1 MARSTRCLLAIVGLT
16 LLGLA
21 ALGCGG
27 GGASTRS
34 QSNALTNEEEAFLL
48 ETKKVKNQVVDRW
61 NDVVGIARKNDWN
74 VVNISDAEHKVIQ
87 RKLDAVADIANDAV
101 MDSPTQRFNKLMHL
115 WDTYRGE
122 VIDLDNAM
130 GDLLSDPT
138 DATRKA
144 YKRAV
149 VQEKKVR
156 EAFDK
161 EARRLIA
168 ASLEP
173 AQ

>member
-1 MARSTRCLLAIVGLT
+1 MTRSIRCLLAAAGLA
-16 LLGLA
+16 LLALGL
-21 ALGCGG
+21 LGCGG
-27 GGASTRS
+27 GSSTQS
-34 QSNALTNEEEAFLL
+34 QPNALTAEEETFLL
-48 ETKKVKNQVVDRW
+48 QTKKVKNQIISRW
-61 NDVVGIARKNDWN
+61 NDVVGIARKNGWN
-74 VVNISDAEHKVIQ
+74 VVNISDAEHDVIQ

-101 MDSPTQRFNKLMHL
+101 IDSPNQRFNKLMHL
-115 WDTYRGE
+115 WDAYRHE

-130 GDLLSDPT
+130 GDLLGDPT
-138 DATRKA
+138 DATRRA
-144 YKRAV
+144 YKKAV
-149 VQEKKVR
+149 AQEKKAR